1 MMLKELEEFES
12 KYQDL
17 IENLPEL
24 ILEENKTMINGKISE
39 ISSELNS
46 LMEYIDRKKLAE
58 NDLLG

>member
-1 MMLKELEEFES
+1 MLKELEEFES

-24 ILEENKTMINGKISE
+24 VLEENKTMINGKISE
-39 ISSELNS
+39 ISSELNR